1 MPGRILIVEDE
12 EPIARLVAEAMK
24 RQGYTC
30 DMAYDGDEA
39 LNSAYELIPDLIIL
53 DVMLPRL
60 DGFEVAR
67 RLKNDRAT
75 KDIPII
81 MLTARREEEDV
92 LAGFEAGAS
101 DYVRKPFSLAELSAR
116 AGILIKRAR
125 PLKTTDM
132 LRAGPIEIDVRG
144 EEAFLEGEPLS
155 LSVTEYRLLESLAAA
170 GGRTVS
176 RDELLR
182 RVWGMQAGDTRTL
195 DVHIFRLR
203 RKIEKNP
210 ENPELLHTIR
220 GRGYRLSS
228 SQRSQTANTEDESHA
243 SPQ

>member
-1 MPGRILIVEDE
+1 MSGRILIVEDE
-12 EPIARLVAEAMK
+12 ESIARLVAEAMK

-30 DMAYDGDEA
+30 DIACDGDEA
-39 LNSAYELIPDLIIL
+39 LNAASDLIPDLIIL

-67 RLKNDRAT
+67 RLKNDRST

-92 LAGFEAGAS
+92 LSGFDAGAS

-116 AGILIKRAR
+116 VGILIKRAG
-125 PLKTTDM
+125 PQKTPDRM
-132 LRAGPIEIDVRG
+132 RAGPIEIDVRS
-144 EEAFLEGEPLS
+144 EEAFMDGKPLD
-155 LSVTEYRLLESLAAA
+155 LSATEYRLLESLAASA
-170 GGRTVS
+170 GRTVS

-182 RVWGMQAGDTRTL
+182 RVWGMHVGDTRTL

-210 ENPELLHTIR
+210 ENPEMLRTIR
-220 GRGYRLSS
+220 GRGYKLEVTSTDT
-228 SQRSQTANTEDESHA
+228 TAKTKGGRNA
-243 SPQ
+243 G

>member
-39 LNSAYELIPDLIIL
+39 LNSAFELMPDLIIL

-81 MLTARREEEDV
+81 MLTARREEEDA

-116 AGILIKRAR
+116 AGILIKRAQ
-125 PLKTTDM
+125 PLKTPDM
-132 LRAGPIEIDVRG
+132 LRIGPIEIDVSG
-144 EEAFLEGEPLS
+144 EEAFMEGEPLG
-155 LSVTEYRLLESLAAA
+155 LSVTEYRLLEFLAAS

-203 RKIEKNP
+203 RKIEQNP
-210 ENPELLHTIR
+210 ENPELLHTVR

-228 SQRSQTANTEDESHA
+228 SHRAQTANMEEPYA
-243 SPQ
+243 NPQ